1 MKLVTDHFN
10 PTPSV
15 IVQRF
20 HFNSRYR
27 KPGESIATFV
37 VELRRLTEFYSFI
50 GAISEMLRARLVCGI
65 GK

>member
-1 MKLVTDHFN
+1 MEKSYSELVKVVTDHFN

-20 HFNSRYR
+20 HFNSCYR

-37 VELRRLTEFYSFI
+37 AELCRLTEFYSFR
-50 GAISEMLRARLVCGI
+50 GALSEMLRD
-65 GK
+65 